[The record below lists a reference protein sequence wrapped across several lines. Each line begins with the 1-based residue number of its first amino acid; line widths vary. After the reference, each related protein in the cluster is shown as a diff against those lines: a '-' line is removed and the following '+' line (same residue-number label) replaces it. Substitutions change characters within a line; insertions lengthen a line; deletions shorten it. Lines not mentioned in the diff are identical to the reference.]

1 MNLRPFLFPVRKM
14 NISIAYISIICIW
27 ATTPLAIKWSSE
39 GSTFLFGV
47 TSRMVIGLVVVLCI
61 HWFMQLRLPMHKQA
75 KQTYFISGISIY
87 GAMLCVYWGSQYIS
101 SGWISIIFGLTPLI
115 TAIISSVIL
124 DENSFTTNKIIGQ
137 CLGISGLVIMF
148 ITAFDKG
155 MNPML
160 GIAAVLLSAFI
171 HSASAVAIK
180 NINAG
185 LHGLTATAGGLIIAV
200 PAYLLTWLLFD
211 RHFPEQ
217 ITTKGLISIIY
228 LGVIATAFGFS
239 IYYYA
244 LKHLSATTVATIAF
258 VSPVLA
264 LTLGNVLNH
273 ETIGIRTII
282 GGGLIL
288 LAMLFHEIIG
298 SKNNETTPT

>member
-1 MNLRPFLFPVRKM
+1 M
-14 NISIAYISIICIW
+14 NIGIAYISIICIW

-47 TSRMVIGLVVVLCI
+47 TSRMAIGLLVVLCL
-61 HWFMQLRLPMHKQA
+61 HWFMRLRFPMHKA
-75 KQTYFISGISIY
+75 AMQTYFLSGVSIY
-87 GAMLCVYWGSQYIS
+87 GAMLSVYWGSQYIN
-101 SGWISIIFGLTPLI
+101 SGWISIIFGLTPII
-115 TAIISSVIL
+115 TALMSSVIL
-124 DENSFTTNKIIGQ
+124 GEKAFTPSKIIGQ
-137 CLGISGLVIMF
+137 CFGISGLIIMF

-155 MNPML
+155 TNPML

-171 HSASAVAIK
+171 HSASAVAVK
-180 NINAG
+180 NVNAG
-185 LHGLTATAGGLIIAV
+185 LHGLTATAGGLILSV
-200 PAYLLTWLLFD
+200 PAYLLTWLVFD
-211 RHFPEQ
+211 RHLPEEVSV
-217 ITTKGLISIIY
+217 KAFISILY

-264 LTLGNVLNH
+264 LILGNVLNN
-273 ETIGIRTII
+273 EAIGIRTMI

-288 LAMLFHEIIG
+288 LAMLFHEIIAA
-298 SKNNETTPT
+298 KNHETKPT